1 MIISTHQPYFIPHA
15 GFFYKA
21 RQSDIFVILDTVQF
35 PQGTTWISRNRL
47 KNDQGTLWLTVPV
60 WKKGLGLQRI
70 CDVGIC
76 HAFGWV
82 TKHLA
87 GLKAAYA
94 RAPYVA
100 DHLPFIE
107 DTYQARFEKLID
119 LNMTFI
125 HYLFRQLHI
134 DTEIKLLSELGIQTT
149 GNQLLVDICHRLGAS
164 VYLAQAPAAKYL
176 DSTLFQKAG
185 FQIQFM
191 KPPAWVYP
199 QLWGPFIGNL
209 SVLDMLFNCRP
220 KAQDILLPKSCMKM
234 NAKSESE

>member
-1 MIISTHQPYFIPHA
+1 MIISTHQPYFIPYP

-60 WKKGLGLQRI
+60 WKKGLGLQPI
-70 CDVGIC
+70 CDVRIC
-76 HAFGWV
+76 HEFKWI

-87 GLKAAYA
+87 SLQSAYA

-100 DHLPFIE
+100 DYLPFIE

-125 HYLFRQLHI
+125 RYLFRQLHI

-176 DSTLFQKAG
+176 DSTLFQKTG
-185 FQIQFM
+185 LEIQFI
-191 KPPAWVYP
+191 KPPAWIYP
-199 QLWGPFIGNL
+199 QLWGPFIANL
-209 SVLDMLFNCRP
+209 SVLDLLLNCGP
-220 KAQDILLPKSCMKM
+220 KAKDIV
-234 NAKSESE
+234 ASEN

>member
-1 MIISTHQPYFIPHA
+1 MIISTHQPYFIPYP

-70 CDVGIC
+70 CDVRIC
-76 HAFGWV
+76 HAFRWV

-87 GLKAAYA
+87 SLRSAYA

-107 DTYQARFEKLID
+107 DTYWTRFEKLID
-119 LNMTFI
+119 LNLAFI

-134 DTEIKLLSELGIQTT
+134 ETEIKLLSELGIQSS
-149 GNQLLVDICHRLGAS
+149 GNHLLVDICRQLSAS
-164 VYLAQAPAAKYL
+164 VYLAQAAAVNYL
-176 DSTLFQKAG
+176 DSSLFQKAG
-185 FQIQFM
+185 LQIQSI
-191 KPPAWVYP
+191 KPPVWIYP

-209 SVLDMLFNCRP
+209 SILDMLFNCGP
-220 KAQDILLPKSCMKM
+220 KAQDILLPKSCMKI
-234 NAKSESE
+234 NEQF